1 MYYHQKKYEL
11 AFNYYE
17 TAQRLMPNNPVVLAN
32 IACCQMD
39 MGKTEEAL
47 VTFKK
52 AKDALNI
59 EKNMNPSNKIYLNN
73 KMKDFSQAMENKD
86 PKFQRQF
93 EEIKKMIKI

>member
-1 MYYHQKKYEL
+1 
-11 AFNYYE
+11 
-17 TAQRLMPNNPVVLAN
+17 MPNSPVILAN

-52 AKDALNI
+52 AKDVLSMEQYI
-59 EKNMNPSNKIYLNN
+59 SPSNKTYLYN

-86 PKFQRQF
+86 SKFQRQF
-93 EEIKKMIKI
+93 QEIKNNDKNLKKQSIL